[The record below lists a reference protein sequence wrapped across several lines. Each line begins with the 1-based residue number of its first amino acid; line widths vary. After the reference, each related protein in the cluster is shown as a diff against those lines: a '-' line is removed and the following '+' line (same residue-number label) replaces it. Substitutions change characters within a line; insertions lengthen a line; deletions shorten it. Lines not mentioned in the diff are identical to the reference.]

1 MINRNS
7 NHVASQVF
15 ANVTADGVDASALP
29 VPSVGPRTTSHRL
42 SSSTCLGGAEGMT
55 EDEEPLM
62 EAGRISVTGTS
73 LYTAELIQEGSDYRL
88 VVTDRQRQTVQTA
101 YVPRAMVERLP
112 AFLTKLN
119 SSKSGGFPWR

>member
-1 MINRNS
+1 M
-7 NHVASQVF
+7 
-15 ANVTADGVDASALP
+15 
-29 VPSVGPRTTSHRL
+29 
-42 SSSTCLGGAEGMT
+42 
-55 EDEEPLM
+55 
-62 EAGRISVTGTS
+62 TGTS